1 MKHEIIIQVAEQ
13 GTISDFK
20 KREIGTVLKS
30 FAGKRIRFV
39 IERLYNKRSNGQNR
53 FFHGVV
59 IPIVQQGLIDAGWN
73 EAKSFEWT
81 KDFIKIKVL
90 MQETV
95 NTDTGEVLKLPR
107 KTSELTTSEF
117 MDLIADIQFWAAEY
131 LGIIIPDP
139 GSQTDLFND

>member
-1 MKHEIIIQVAEQ
+1 MKHEIIIQVTEQ

-95 NTDTGEVLKLPR
+95 NTETGEVLKLPR

-117 MDLIADIQFWAAEY
+117 MDLISDIQMWAAEY
-131 LGIIIPDP
+131 LGITIPDP
-139 GSQTDLFND
+139 GQQVEIFD